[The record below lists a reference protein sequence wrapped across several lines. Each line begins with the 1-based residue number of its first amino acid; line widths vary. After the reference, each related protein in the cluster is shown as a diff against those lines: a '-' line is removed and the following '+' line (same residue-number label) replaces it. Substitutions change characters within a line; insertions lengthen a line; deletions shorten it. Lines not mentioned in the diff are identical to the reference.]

1 MSLHEYPKKPG
12 ISRFV
17 APWDTSGWYF
27 MAEHFAPG
35 CRIYSN
41 ADITVTECPEIL
53 MGCDYIV
60 TYDSATDGFDDK
72 QEVDFFIEQTGEVY
86 AALDADAPADFPT
99 GFART
104 DLVVRTDAGDT
115 YRLFMRPYARGA
127 HVHLDAFSSPGRHF
141 FVAFRPTETETKKPL
156 PEAKRFSVAE
166 RHETRETCWFVHD
179 CFARANLSG
188 YDCRG
193 DVRVCAEADNP
204 KRHYLRLQSGA
215 GISCACETSGQ
226 DELSMALDVP
236 AGTAALNFAGVT
248 VQLGSA
254 QASINGQN
262 VPDIA
267 DKGYGVK
274 EGIPQLILA
283 GASVDDVYVIVLFS
297 TFVGMMQGEGASILK
312 FVNIPISI
320 FLGIAIGLLIGVLLA
335 YFFKKM
341 HIRDTSKVLIILSI
355 SFLLVVMEDKLLTP
369 ITFSALIAIMFIG
382 IGLQKKRETVAKRL
396 SVKYGK
402 LWVAAEVFLF
412 VLVGATVN
420 IGYLGKVGV
429 KALIVIIGALV
440 FRMFGVFVCLLG
452 TSLKRKERL
461 FTMLAYTPKAT
472 VQAAIGGIPLA
483 LGFTCGDLV
492 LTVAVLA
499 IVLTAPLGAFAID
512 LSYKKLLNR

>member
-1 MSLHEYPKKPG
+1 MLLSISLILILGMFMGWICQKIKLPSLLGMLITGIVLGPYVLDLLDDSILG
-12 ISRFV
+12 ISAELRKIALIIILTRAGLGLDLSGLKKIGRPAVLMCFV
-17 APWDTSGWYF
+17 PASFELIGMILLAPK
-27 MAEHFAPG
+27 
-35 CRIYSN
+35 
-41 ADITVTECPEIL
+41 L
-53 MGCDYIV
+53 MGLTV
-60 TYDSATDGFDDK
+60 L
-72 QEVDFFIEQTGEVY
+72 E
-86 AALDADAPADFPT
+86 AAIMGAVLAAVSPA
-99 GFART
+99 
-104 DLVVRTDAGDT
+104 VVVPRMVK
-115 YRLFMRPYARGA
+115 LM
-127 HVHLDAFSSPGRHF
+127 
-141 FVAFRPTETETKKPL
+141 
-156 PEAKRFSVAE
+156 
-166 RHETRETCWFVHD
+166 
-179 CFARANLSG
+179 
-188 YDCRG
+188 
-193 DVRVCAEADNP
+193 
-204 KRHYLRLQSGA
+204 
-215 GISCACETSGQ
+215 
-226 DELSMALDVP
+226 DE
-236 AGTAALNFAGVT
+236 
-248 VQLGSA
+248 
-254 QASINGQN
+254 
-262 VPDIA
+262 
-267 DKGYGVK
+267 GYGVN

-355 SFLLVVMEDKLLTP
+355 SFLLVVMEDKLSTP

-452 TSLKRKERL
+452 TSLERKERL

>member
-1 MSLHEYPKKPG
+1 MLLSISLILILGMFMGWICQKIKLPSLLGMLITGIVLGPYVLNLLDDSILG
-12 ISRFV
+12 ISAELRKIALIIILTRAGLGLDLSGLKKIGRPAVLMCFV
-17 APWDTSGWYF
+17 PASFELIGMILLAPK
-27 MAEHFAPG
+27 
-35 CRIYSN
+35 
-41 ADITVTECPEIL
+41 L
-53 MGCDYIV
+53 MGLTV
-60 TYDSATDGFDDK
+60 L
-72 QEVDFFIEQTGEVY
+72 E
-86 AALDADAPADFPT
+86 AAIMGAVLAAVSPAVVVPT
-99 GFART
+99 MVK
-104 DLVVRTDAGDT
+104 L
-115 YRLFMRPYARGA
+115 M
-127 HVHLDAFSSPGRHF
+127 
-141 FVAFRPTETETKKPL
+141 
-156 PEAKRFSVAE
+156 
-166 RHETRETCWFVHD
+166 
-179 CFARANLSG
+179 
-188 YDCRG
+188 
-193 DVRVCAEADNP
+193 
-204 KRHYLRLQSGA
+204 
-215 GISCACETSGQ
+215 
-226 DELSMALDVP
+226 DE
-236 AGTAALNFAGVT
+236 
-248 VQLGSA
+248 
-254 QASINGQN
+254 
-262 VPDIA
+262 
-267 DKGYGVK
+267 GYGVN

-355 SFLLVVMEDKLLTP
+355 SFLLVVMEDKLSTP

>member
-1 MSLHEYPKKPG
+1 MGWICQKIKLPSLLGMLITGIVLGPYVLNLLDDSILG
-12 ISRFV
+12 ISAELRKIALIIILTRAGLGLDLSGLKKIGRPAVLMCFV
-17 APWDTSGWYF
+17 PASFELIGMILLAPK
-27 MAEHFAPG
+27 
-35 CRIYSN
+35 
-41 ADITVTECPEIL
+41 L
-53 MGCDYIV
+53 MGLTV
-60 TYDSATDGFDDK
+60 L
-72 QEVDFFIEQTGEVY
+72 E
-86 AALDADAPADFPT
+86 AAIMGAVLAAVSPA
-99 GFART
+99 
-104 DLVVRTDAGDT
+104 VVVPRMVK
-115 YRLFMRPYARGA
+115 LM
-127 HVHLDAFSSPGRHF
+127 
-141 FVAFRPTETETKKPL
+141 
-156 PEAKRFSVAE
+156 
-166 RHETRETCWFVHD
+166 
-179 CFARANLSG
+179 
-188 YDCRG
+188 
-193 DVRVCAEADNP
+193 
-204 KRHYLRLQSGA
+204 
-215 GISCACETSGQ
+215 
-226 DELSMALDVP
+226 DE
-236 AGTAALNFAGVT
+236 
-248 VQLGSA
+248 
-254 QASINGQN
+254 
-262 VPDIA
+262 
-267 DKGYGVK
+267 GYGVN

-355 SFLLVVMEDKLLTP
+355 SFLLVVMEDKLSTP
-369 ITFSALIAIMFIG
+369 ITFSALIAIMFIV

>member
-1 MSLHEYPKKPG
+1 MLLSISLILILGMFMGWICQKIKLPSLLGMLITGIVLGPYVLNMLDDSILG
-12 ISRFV
+12 ISAELRKIALIIILTRAGLGLDLSGLKKIGRPAVLMCFV
-17 APWDTSGWYF
+17 PASFELIGMILLAPK
-27 MAEHFAPG
+27 
-35 CRIYSN
+35 
-41 ADITVTECPEIL
+41 L
-53 MGCDYIV
+53 MGLTV
-60 TYDSATDGFDDK
+60 L
-72 QEVDFFIEQTGEVY
+72 E
-86 AALDADAPADFPT
+86 AAIMGAVLAAVSPA
-99 GFART
+99 
-104 DLVVRTDAGDT
+104 VVVPRMVK
-115 YRLFMRPYARGA
+115 LM
-127 HVHLDAFSSPGRHF
+127 
-141 FVAFRPTETETKKPL
+141 
-156 PEAKRFSVAE
+156 
-166 RHETRETCWFVHD
+166 
-179 CFARANLSG
+179 
-188 YDCRG
+188 
-193 DVRVCAEADNP
+193 
-204 KRHYLRLQSGA
+204 
-215 GISCACETSGQ
+215 
-226 DELSMALDVP
+226 DE
-236 AGTAALNFAGVT
+236 
-248 VQLGSA
+248 
-254 QASINGQN
+254 
-262 VPDIA
+262 
-267 DKGYGVK
+267 GYGVN

-355 SFLLVVMEDKLLTP
+355 SFLLVVMEDKLSTP

-382 IGLQKKRETVAKRL
+382 IGLQKKRKTVAKRI

>member
-1 MSLHEYPKKPG
+1 MLLSISLILILGMFMGWICQKIKLPSLLGMLITGIVLGPYVLNLLDDSILG
-12 ISRFV
+12 ISAELRKI
-17 APWDTSGWYF
+17 ALIIILTRAGLGLDLSGLKKIGRP
-27 MAEHFAPG
+27 A
-35 CRIYSN
+35 
-41 ADITVTECPEIL
+41 IL
-53 MGCDYIV
+53 M
-60 TYDSATDGFDDK
+60 
-72 QEVDFFIEQTGEVY
+72 
-86 AALDADAPADFPT
+86 
-99 GFART
+99 
-104 DLVVRTDAGDT
+104 
-115 YRLFMRPYARGA
+115 
-127 HVHLDAFSSPGRHF
+127 
-141 FVAFRPTETETKKPL
+141 
-156 PEAKRFSVAE
+156 
-166 RHETRETCWFVHD
+166 
-179 CFARANLSG
+179 CF
-188 YDCRG
+188 
-193 DVRVCAEADNP
+193 
-204 KRHYLRLQSGA
+204 
-215 GISCACETSGQ
+215 
-226 DELSMALDVP
+226 VP
-236 AGTAALNFAGVT
+236 ASFELIGMILLAPKLMGLTVLEAAIMGAVLAAVSPA
-248 VQLGSA
+248 VV
-254 QASINGQN
+254 
-262 VPDIA
+262 VPRMVKLMDE
-267 DKGYGVK
+267 GYGVN

-335 YFFKKM
+335 YFFKKI

-355 SFLLVVMEDKLLTP
+355 SFLLVVMEDKLSTP

>member
-1 MSLHEYPKKPG
+1 MLLSISLIPILGMFMGWICQKIKLPSLLGMLITGIVLEPYVLNLLDDSILG
-12 ISRFV
+12 ISAELRKIALIIILTRAGLGLDLSGLKKIGRPAVLMCFV
-17 APWDTSGWYF
+17 PASFELIGMILLAPK
-27 MAEHFAPG
+27 
-35 CRIYSN
+35 
-41 ADITVTECPEIL
+41 L
-53 MGCDYIV
+53 MGLTV
-60 TYDSATDGFDDK
+60 L
-72 QEVDFFIEQTGEVY
+72 E
-86 AALDADAPADFPT
+86 AAIMGAVLAAVSPA
-99 GFART
+99 
-104 DLVVRTDAGDT
+104 VVVPRMVK
-115 YRLFMRPYARGA
+115 LM
-127 HVHLDAFSSPGRHF
+127 
-141 FVAFRPTETETKKPL
+141 
-156 PEAKRFSVAE
+156 
-166 RHETRETCWFVHD
+166 
-179 CFARANLSG
+179 
-188 YDCRG
+188 
-193 DVRVCAEADNP
+193 
-204 KRHYLRLQSGA
+204 
-215 GISCACETSGQ
+215 
-226 DELSMALDVP
+226 DE
-236 AGTAALNFAGVT
+236 
-248 VQLGSA
+248 
-254 QASINGQN
+254 
-262 VPDIA
+262 
-267 DKGYGVK
+267 GYGVN

-355 SFLLVVMEDKLLTP
+355 SFLLIVMEDKLSTP